1 MALWLEDET
10 ESEEKQHAEPS
21 WKHSSIIIF
30 EKVND
35 TLKSDQHLIN
45 KNATNDL
52 STLSSLQARGIH
64 GGASGLVQGFKSTN
78 QSKGKL
84 KTGEITCDY

>member
-10 ESEEKQHAEPS
+10 ESEKKQHAEPS
-21 WKHSSIIIF
+21 WKHSLIIIF

-35 TLKSDQHLIN
+35 TLKSDLIN

-64 GGASGLVQGFKSTN
+64 GGASGLV
-78 QSKGKL
+78 
-84 KTGEITCDY
+84 